1 MSEVRISLSNG
12 RTLEWSGSSEQG
24 RCIINAIESV
34 ASKGGATFDAFTHS
48 CIKHAMQ
55 DAALAGEVP
64 EPLLLGIVALVLQ
77 SNTENQEHPG
87 RIIDYLD
94 NTDFKINFVD
104 KGKSFVMDVN
114 ATSRFDS

>member
-12 RTLEWSGSSEQG
+12 RTLEWSGSREQG

-34 ASKGGATFDAFTHS
+34 ASKGGVTFDAFTHS
-48 CIKHAMQ
+48 CIKHTQ
-55 DAALAGEVP
+55 RAALSSEVP
-64 EPLLLGIVALVLQ
+64 EPLLLGILALVLQ
-77 SNTENQEHPG
+77 SETENQEHPG

-94 NTDFKINFVD
+94 NTDFKIEFSDN
-104 KGKSFVMDVN
+104 GKSFAMDVN